1 MQAGAFIYICDFF
14 TRALLEVS
22 QLTQSALDG
31 HNVAIFAYGQ
41 VPLYV

>member
-1 MQAGAFIYICDFF
+1 MDDVF
-14 TRALLEVS
+14 LEVS

-41 VPLYV
+41 VTYIYI